1 MLSDPGWIPA
11 CIRFGKR
18 HGCRR
23 PHFLLESAQYVRSFL
38 REGFQDWAKFG
49 ITAFA
54 TFDKRKFQL
63 PAQIPGLSYDP
74 EYGSGLNA
82 SPSTIEFPITQV
94 YDEFSTYIGAEI
106 SKRRGNILTYNARG
120 ELCVVGDDIGEF
132 RATGNLQ
139 TKFKLLKKMRRSVRK
154 DTSRMS
160 PLPSICVTSI
170 PAISGGITEI

>member
-1 MLSDPGWIPA
+1 MDTRVYSVWKTARVSTTALPTGICANTFGLS
-11 CIRFGKR
+11 
-18 HGCRR
+18 
-23 PHFLLESAQYVRSFL
+23 L

-82 SPSTIEFPITQV
+82 SPSAIEFPITQV

-106 SKRRGNILTYNARG
+106 SNAG
-120 ELCVVGDDIGEF
+120 ETF
-132 RATGNLQ
+132 
-139 TKFKLLKKMRRSVRK
+139 
-154 DTSRMS
+154 
-160 PLPSICVTSI
+160 
-170 PAISGGITEI
+170 

>member
-1 MLSDPGWIPA
+1 MENGTGVDDRTSYWNLRNTFGLS
-11 CIRFGKR
+11 
-18 HGCRR
+18 
-23 PHFLLESAQYVRSFL
+23 L

-120 ELCVVGDDIGEF
+120 ELCVVGDDIRG
-132 RATGNLQ
+132 
-139 TKFKLLKKMRRSVRK
+139 
-154 DTSRMS
+154 
-160 PLPSICVTSI
+160 
-170 PAISGGITEI
+170 ISGHGKPANQIQAIKKRCDDQCGRIHQECHSFLLYASLPFPLFLVG